1 MIRINL
7 LGQTRPKAA
16 KSAVPLE
23 ATMQI
28 VFALV
33 AIGVALTVLGVTYY
47 QQKSELDRTNARIAS
62 LRAERA
68 SLEQIKQDV
77 DRFESQK
84 NVLQQRID
92 VIETLQK
99 NRTGGQDLLQMVA
112 NTVVHVDNVW
122 LTSLNRTGNSIDM
135 QGEAASINS
144 VANFITQLKRSGYF
158 DNVEIKQAT
167 EDDIV
172 PSVATYGFSMTAAI
186 SPQTAAN
193 TQPTGAPQPPP
204 QPAKAGR
211 S

>member
-92 VIETLQK
+92 VAPS
-99 NRTGGQDLLQMVA
+99 R
-112 NTVVHVDNVW
+112 
-122 LTSLNRTGNSIDM
+122 S
-135 QGEAASINS
+135 QGACRP
-144 VANFITQLKRSGYF
+144 VQCRSGGG
-158 DNVEIKQAT
+158 
-167 EDDIV
+167 DD
-172 PSVATYGFSMTAAI
+172 
-186 SPQTAAN
+186 
-193 TQPTGAPQPPP
+193 
-204 QPAKAGR
+204 R
-211 S
+211 